1 MTHAGGRRWVTGDQ
15 FGIPFPTHPAALRD
29 GGTRFL
35 TDAFKAS
42 GVLTSDETVSVIS
55 DFREV
60 AGGSTGCK
68 VALSVEYDRPTPD
81 LPTDLFVKFSRDFD
95 NPTRDRGKTQMEPE
109 VRFASLSRTPG
120 FPIAVPSVQFG
131 DYDHRTGTGV
141 LITERIRFGRNGI
154 ESQYHKCLD
163 YEMPEPLEHYRALIT
178 ALARLAGTHRS
189 GRLPADLTAHF
200 PLDVQAA
207 TVGERPPLRLDKLDR
222 RLRQLADFAE
232 TQPALVPANVDSAF
246 LARLREEAP
255 RLALHE
261 DFIVRHLAAD
271 EDYVALCHWNA
282 NVDNAWFWRGD
293 DGLHCGLMDWGCV
306 SQMNLGMVIWGAMS
320 GAETDLWNSHLDEL
334 LRVFVAEVHRCGGP
348 HLDANRLARHTLLYA
363 AAMGVAWLLDVP
375 ALIRARFGADT
386 PHDRKDPRIRDDES
400 VRAPLQM
407 LSNLLNLWER
417 HRIGDLLDAAAA
429 ESHAQL
435 RTLPSSGPIPPDP
448 DVV

>member
-1 MTHAGGRRWVTGDQ
+1 MTDAGSRRWVTGDQ
-15 FGIPFPTHPAALRD
+15 FGIPFPADATALRY

-35 TDAFKAS
+35 TDAFRAS
-42 GVLTSDETVSVIS
+42 GVLAGDESVCAIN

-60 AGGSTGCK
+60 AGGSTGHK
-68 VALSVEYDRPTPD
+68 AALSVAYHKRAPD
-81 LPTDLFVKFSRDFD
+81 LPTELFVKFSRDFD
-95 NPTRDRGKTQMEPE
+95 NPTRDRGRTQMEPE
-109 VRFASLSRTPG
+109 VRFASLSRAPG

-131 DYDHRTGTGV
+131 DYDRRTGTGI
-141 LITERIRFGRNGI
+141 LITERIRFGSNGI

-163 YEMPEPLEHYRALIT
+163 YEMPEPVAHYRALLT

-207 TVGERPPLRLDKLDR
+207 TVGERPPLRLDRLDR
-222 RLRQLADFAE
+222 RLSQLTEFAE
-232 TQPALVPANVDSAF
+232 ARPGLVPANVDSSF
-246 LARLREEAP
+246 LTRLREEAP

-282 NVDNAWFWRGD
+282 NVDNAWFWRD
-293 DGLHCGLMDWGCV
+293 PAADHDGLHCGLMDWGCV
-306 SQMNLGMVIWGAMS
+306 SQMNLGMAIWGAMS

-334 LRVFVAEVHRCGGP
+334 LQVFVAEVQRSGGP
-348 HLDANRLARHTLLYA
+348 HLDATRLARHTLLYA
-363 AAMGVAWLLDVP
+363 AAMGLAWLLDVP
-375 ALIRARFGADT
+375 ALIRARFGADA
-386 PHDRKDPRIRDDES
+386 PDDRKDPRIKDDEG

-417 HRIGDLLDAAAA
+417 HRIGDLLDAALEKSADSGAA
-429 ESHAQL
+429 
-435 RTLPSSGPIPPDP
+435 SGG
-448 DVV
+448 